1 MDSPAPGRRVS
12 GRVCSKV
19 STPCFANR
27 SHGGRPAWGWGLS
40 LYWRGLQL
48 CTKDL
53 SFECLASRLFWGRIC
68 EFMWGLLE
76 WAPGASGGCR
86 GRLSLV
92 YGGNILGHFTTW
104 LGGPGMALQL
114 LSSGRNVLFS
124 LALAGPAETGLARP
138 PPHMVVFLYVC
149 WHHICA
155 EECARVPWAWGC
167 VCLLKLS

>member
-1 MDSPAPGRRVS
+1 
-12 GRVCSKV
+12 
-19 STPCFANR
+19 
-27 SHGGRPAWGWGLS
+27 
-40 LYWRGLQL
+40 
-48 CTKDL
+48 
-53 SFECLASRLFWGRIC
+53 
-68 EFMWGLLE
+68 MWGLLE

-138 PPHMVVFLYVC
+138 LPIWLSFYMFVGITSAPRSVRGFHGRGGVCVF
-149 WHHICA
+149 
-155 EECARVPWAWGC
+155 
-167 VCLLKLS
+167 